1 MAVHCAGGTGTL
13 WVHPA
18 APLLF
23 APDPFSGG
31 RHVVGDLQALLDSHG
46 LSLVFLSVLAEQAG
60 LPVPAYPMM
69 FVAGALSMQESGPS
83 IGAVLFAVIAACL
96 IADTAWYFAGKRLG
110 QPMLR
115 TICRVSLSPD
125 TCIRQTQSLY
135 LRVGPRSLV
144 FAKLLPGAGAL
155 STAMA
160 GMTSTPFMTFLFYDA
175 LGALVWAGGALLAGV
190 VFSDFV
196 DTILAAFSTYG
207 HIAVLVAGGAFAL
220 FIAWRFWLRWRL
232 LRRTGR
238 IPRMTVMELESRR
251 STGAPPLVVDV
262 RAHGVAPIER
272 IPGALVMELHAPL
285 EALGE
290 HSPEHD
296 IVVYCACPHEMS
308 AAVLAERLR
317 VAGYRRTWALAGGFD
332 EWKRLQGALS
342 TQSDEASND
351 PTKQAAA
358 H

>member
-1 MAVHCAGGTGTL
+1 M
-13 WVHPA
+13 
-18 APLLF
+18 
-23 APDPFSGG
+23 
-31 RHVVGDLQALLDSHG
+31 GDLQSLLDGHG
-46 LSLVFLSVLAEQAG
+46 LMLVFLSVLAEQAG
-60 LPVPAYPMM
+60 LPVPAYPML

-115 TICRVSLSPD
+115 TICRVSISPD

-160 GMTSTPFMTFLFYDA
+160 GMTATPFHTFIFYDA

-207 HIAVLVAGGAFAL
+207 HIAVMIVLCAFAL
-220 FIAWRFWLRWRL
+220 FIVWRFWMRWRL

-238 IPRMTVMELESRR
+238 IPRMTVMELEQRR
-251 STGAPPLVVDV
+251 TTSERPVLVVDV
-262 RAHGVAPIER
+262 RAHGDTPIER
-272 IPGALVMELHAPL
+272 IPGALVMELHEPFD
-285 EALGE
+285 ALAE
-290 HSPEHD
+290 HDAATD

-317 VAGYRRTWALAGGFD
+317 TAGYANTWALAGGFD
-332 EWKRLQGALS
+332 EWKRLQGALGEQALS
-342 TQSDEASND
+342 AEA
-351 PTKQAAA
+351 PKQAAA

>member
-1 MAVHCAGGTGTL
+1 M
-13 WVHPA
+13 
-18 APLLF
+18 
-23 APDPFSGG
+23 
-31 RHVVGDLQALLDSHG
+31 GDLQALLDGHG
-46 LSLVFLSVLAEQAG
+46 LMLVFLNVLAEQAG
-60 LPVPAYPMM
+60 LPVPAYPML

-83 IGAVLFAVIAACL
+83 IGAVLFVVIAACL

-115 TICRVSLSPD
+115 TICRVSISQD

-135 LRVGPRSLV
+135 LRLGPRSLV

-160 GMTSTPFMTFLFYDA
+160 GMTATPFLTFLFYDA

-196 DTILAAFSTYG
+196 DTILAAFSAYG
-207 HIAVLVAGGAFAL
+207 HIAVMIVLAAFAL
-220 FIAWRFWLRWRL
+220 FIVWRLWQRWRL

-238 IPRMTVMELESRR
+238 IPRMTVMELEQRR
-251 STGAPPLVVDV
+251 SSADRPVVVVDV
-262 RAHGVAPIER
+262 RAHGETPIER
-272 IPGALVMELHAPL
+272 IPGAVVMELQAPFDVL
-285 EALGE
+285 AD
-290 HSPEHD
+290 HDAASD

-317 VAGYRRTWALAGGFD
+317 TAGYTNTWALAGGFD
-332 EWKRLQGALS
+332 EWKRLQGVIP
-342 TQSDEASND
+342 D
-351 PTKQAAA
+351 PLTEGAAAHQAAA

>member
-1 MAVHCAGGTGTL
+1 
-13 WVHPA
+13 
-18 APLLF
+18 
-23 APDPFSGG
+23 
-31 RHVVGDLQALLDSHG
+31 VGDLQALLDGHG
-46 LSLVFLSVLAEQAG
+46 LSLVFLNVLAEQAG
-60 LPVPAYPMM
+60 LPVPAYPML
-69 FVAGALSMQESGPS
+69 FVAGALSMQETGPS

-160 GMTSTPFMTFLFYDA
+160 GMTATPFLTFLFYDA

-196 DTILAAFSTYG
+196 DTILAAFSAYG
-207 HIAVLVAGGAFAL
+207 HIAVMVALGGFAL
-220 FIAWRFWLRWRL
+220 FVVWRFWQRWRL

-238 IPRMTVMELESRR
+238 IPRMTVMEMEQRR
-251 STGAPPLVVDV
+251 GVTERPMVVVDV
-262 RAHGVAPIER
+262 RAHGAAPIER
-272 IPGALVMELHAPL
+272 IPGALVMEMHAPFS
-285 EALGE
+285 ALADHDKGT
-290 HSPEHD
+290 D

-317 VAGYRRTWALAGGFD
+317 SAGYPNTWALAGGFD
-332 EWKRLQGALS
+332 EWKRLQGALNPHA
-342 TQSDEASND
+342 TTAADA
-351 PTKQAAA
+351 PTQAAA

>member
-1 MAVHCAGGTGTL
+1 
-13 WVHPA
+13 
-18 APLLF
+18 
-23 APDPFSGG
+23 
-31 RHVVGDLQALLDSHG
+31 VGDLQGLLEGHG

-60 LPVPAYPMM
+60 LPVPAYPML
-69 FVAGALSMQESGPS
+69 FVAGALAMQETGPS

-96 IADTAWYFAGKRLG
+96 IADTAWYYAGKRLG

-160 GMTSTPFMTFLFYDA
+160 GMTATPFLTFLFYDA

-196 DTILAAFSTYG
+196 DTILAGFSAYG
-207 HIAVLVAGGAFAL
+207 HIAVMIALAGFAL

-238 IPRMTVMELESRR
+238 IPRMTVMELEQRR
-251 STGAPPLVVDV
+251 AAAQKPVVVVDV
-262 RAHGVAPIER
+262 RAHGATPIER

-285 EALGE
+285 NTLAD
-290 HSPEHD
+290 HD
-296 IVVYCACPHEMS
+296 KGADFVVYCACPHEMS

-317 VAGYRRTWALAGGFD
+317 AAGYPNTFALAGGFD
-332 EWKRLQGALS
+332 EWKRLQDVVGAPAAAA
-342 TQSDEASND
+342 EA
-351 PTKQAAA
+351 PTQAAA

>member
-1 MAVHCAGGTGTL
+1 M
-13 WVHPA
+13 
-18 APLLF
+18 
-23 APDPFSGG
+23 
-31 RHVVGDLQALLDSHG
+31 GDLQALLDGHG
-46 LSLVFLSVLAEQAG
+46 LMLVFLNVLAEQAG
-60 LPVPAYPMM
+60 LPVPAYPML
-69 FVAGALSMQESGPS
+69 FVAGALSMQPDGPS

-115 TICRVSLSPD
+115 TICRVSISPD

-160 GMTSTPFMTFLFYDA
+160 GMTATPFLTFLFYDA

-196 DTILAAFSTYG
+196 DTILAAFSEYG
-207 HIAVLVAGGAFAL
+207 HLAVLAVLGALAL
-220 FIAWRFWLRWRL
+220 FIVWRFWQRWRL
-232 LRRTGR
+232 LKRTGR
-238 IPRMTVMELESRR
+238 IPRMTVMELEQRR
-251 STGAPPLVVDV
+251 GSGDRPLVVVDV
-262 RAHGVAPIER
+262 RAHDATPIER
-272 IPGALVMELHAPL
+272 IPGAVVMGLHAPFD
-285 EALGE
+285 ALAD
-290 HSPEHD
+290 HDASSD

-317 VAGYRRTWALAGGFD
+317 TAGYANTWALAGGFD
-332 EWKRLQGALS
+332 EWKRLQGKLGDHAAVADTA
-342 TQSDEASND
+342 TQ
-351 PTKQAAA
+351 QAAA

>member
-1 MAVHCAGGTGTL
+1 M
-13 WVHPA
+13 
-18 APLLF
+18 
-23 APDPFSGG
+23 
-31 RHVVGDLQALLDSHG
+31 GDLQALLDSHG

-60 LPVPAYPMM
+60 LPVPAYPML
-69 FVAGALSMQESGPS
+69 FVAGALSMQDSGPS

-96 IADTAWYFAGKRLG
+96 IADSAWYFAGKRLG

-115 TICRVSLSPD
+115 TICKVSLSPD

-160 GMTSTPFMTFLFYDA
+160 GMTATPFLKFLFYDT

-196 DTILAAFSTYG
+196 DTILAAFSAYG
-207 HIAVLVAGGAFAL
+207 HIAVMIALAGFAL
-220 FIAWRFWLRWRL
+220 FVAWRFWQRWRL

-238 IPRMTVMELESRR
+238 IPRMTVMELEQRR
-251 STGAPPLVVDV
+251 GVMERPVVVVDV
-262 RAHGVAPIER
+262 RANGPTPIER
-272 IPGALVMELHAPL
+272 IPGALVMEMHAPFK
-285 EALGE
+285 ALAD
-290 HSPEHD
+290 HDKASD

-317 VAGYRRTWALAGGFD
+317 SAGFANTFALAGGFD
-332 EWKRLQGALS
+332 EWKRLQGVLTPSAGS
-342 TQSDEASND
+342 AADAPE
-351 PTKQAAA
+351 QAAA

>member
-1 MAVHCAGGTGTL
+1 M
-13 WVHPA
+13 
-18 APLLF
+18 
-23 APDPFSGG
+23 
-31 RHVVGDLQALLDSHG
+31 GDLQALLDGHG
-46 LSLVFLSVLAEQAG
+46 LMLVFLNVLAEQAG
-60 LPVPAYPMM
+60 LPVPAYPML
-69 FVAGALSMQESGPS
+69 FVAGALSMQEHGPS

-115 TICRVSLSPD
+115 TICRVSISPD

-160 GMTSTPFMTFLFYDA
+160 GMTSTPFATFLFYDA

-196 DTILAAFSTYG
+196 DTILAAFSAYG
-207 HIAVLVAGGAFAL
+207 HIAVMIAGGAFAL

-238 IPRMTVMELESRR
+238 IPRMTVMELEQRR
-251 STGAPPLVVDV
+251 TAGDKPVVVVDV
-262 RAHGVAPIER
+262 RAHGATPIER
-272 IPGALVMELHAPL
+272 IPGALVMELQPPFD
-285 EALGE
+285 ALADQDNNT
-290 HSPEHD
+290 D

-317 VAGYRRTWALAGGFD
+317 GAGYANTWALAGGFD
-332 EWKRLQGALS
+332 EWKRLQGALAE
-342 TQSDEASND
+342 TPAVDTPN
-351 PTKQAAA
+351 PAAA

>member
-1 MAVHCAGGTGTL
+1 M
-13 WVHPA
+13 
-18 APLLF
+18 
-23 APDPFSGG
+23 
-31 RHVVGDLQALLDSHG
+31 GDLQSLLDGHG
-46 LSLVFLSVLAEQAG
+46 LLLVFLNVLAEQAG
-60 LPVPAYPMM
+60 LPVPAYPML

-115 TICRVSLSPD
+115 TICKVSISPD

-160 GMTSTPFMTFLFYDA
+160 GMTSTPFHKFLFYDA
-175 LGALVWAGGALLAGV
+175 LGALVWAGGAVLAGV

-196 DTILAAFSTYG
+196 DTILAAFSAYG
-207 HIAVLVAGGAFAL
+207 HIAVMVVLAAFAL
-220 FIAWRFWLRWRL
+220 FIVWRFWQRWRL

-238 IPRMTVMELESRR
+238 IPRMTVMELEQRR
-251 STGAPPLVVDV
+251 NTGEKPVVVVDV
-262 RAHGVAPIER
+262 RAHGETPIER
-272 IPGALVMELHAPL
+272 IPGALVMELHAPFD
-285 EALGE
+285 ALA
-290 HSPEHD
+290 SQDASAD

-317 VAGYRRTWALAGGFD
+317 TAGYANTWALAGGFD

-342 TQSDEASND
+342 EQSLGADTPN
-351 PTKQAAA
+351 QAPA

>member
-1 MAVHCAGGTGTL
+1 M
-13 WVHPA
+13 
-18 APLLF
+18 
-23 APDPFSGG
+23 
-31 RHVVGDLQALLDSHG
+31 GDLQGLLDGHG
-46 LSLVFLSVLAEQAG
+46 LLLVFLNVLAEQAG
-60 LPVPAYPMM
+60 LPVPAYPML
-69 FVAGALSMQESGPS
+69 FVAGALSMQASGPP

-115 TICRVSLSPD
+115 TICRVSISPD

-160 GMTSTPFMTFLFYDA
+160 GMTATPFHIFLFYDV

-196 DTILAAFSTYG
+196 DAVLAAFSTYG
-207 HIAVLVAGGAFAL
+207 HIAVLVAAGAFVL

-238 IPRMTVMELESRR
+238 IPRMTVMELEARR
-251 STGAPPLVVDV
+251 TAGKPPLVVDV
-262 RAHGVAPIER
+262 RAHGATPIER
-272 IPGALVMELHAPL
+272 IPGAVVMELQAPL
-285 EALGE
+285 DTLGE
-290 HSPEHD
+290 HPAEHD
-296 IVVYCACPHEMS
+296 IVIYCACPHEMS

-317 VAGYRRTWALAGGFD
+317 KAGYPRTWALAGGFD
-332 EWKRLQGALS
+332 EWKRLQGAL
-342 TQSDEASND
+342 TDAPGQADGPAD
-351 PTKQAAA
+351 TPTQAAA

>member
-1 MAVHCAGGTGTL
+1 M
-13 WVHPA
+13 
-18 APLLF
+18 
-23 APDPFSGG
+23 
-31 RHVVGDLQALLDSHG
+31 GDLQALLDGHG
-46 LSLVFLSVLAEQAG
+46 LMLVFLSVLAEQAG
-60 LPVPAYPMM
+60 LPVPAYPML

-83 IGAVLFAVIAACL
+83 IGAVLFAVISACL
-96 IADTAWYFAGKRLG
+96 IADSAWYFAGKRLG

-135 LRVGPRSLV
+135 LRVGPRSLI

-160 GMTSTPFMTFLFYDA
+160 GMTATPFLTFIFYDA

-196 DTILAAFSTYG
+196 DTILAAFSAYG
-207 HIAVLVAGGAFAL
+207 HIAVMIVAAAFVL

-232 LRRTGR
+232 LRRTGL
-238 IPRMTVMELESRR
+238 IPRMTVMELEQRR
-251 STGAPPLVVDV
+251 NAGDRPVVVVDV
-262 RAHGVAPIER
+262 RAHGDTPIER
-272 IPGALVMELHAPL
+272 IPGALVMELHAPFD
-285 EALGE
+285 ALTE
-290 HSPEHD
+290 QDAASD

-317 VAGYRRTWALAGGFD
+317 TAGYANTWALAGGFD
-332 EWKRLQGALS
+332 EWKRLQGVLVENTAPES
-342 TQSDEASND
+342 
-351 PTKQAAA
+351 PKQAAA